1 MRWVSSFYL
10 KDFGTGAYQIGSG
23 KSWDTVTLV
32 PGDTTWNEENDNQW
46 SDDVL
51 NSSDASYV
59 ESCRNAYRGDPGFNP
74 SMDHDGDGIVAM
86 PIGIIFIDCMKN
98 SMKMSSMI

>member
-1 MRWVSSFYL
+1 M
-10 KDFGTGAYQIGSG
+10 
-23 KSWDTVTLV
+23 TLV

-74 SMDHDGDGIVAM
+74 SMDHDGDGIVSDADWDYFYRLYEEL
-86 PIGIIFIDCMKN
+86 GEDEFYD
-98 SMKMSSMI
+98 MSQSDMYQ